1 MEEIK
6 GTVERIRFS
15 NPENGYTVCYVIPDD
30 DYIDSIRQKVYIDKF
45 VTVVGILPLLYEGE
59 RCLFKGKWENNTEFG
74 IQFAVESFEREF
86 PTDSES
92 IYRYLSS
99 GVIKKIGPVI
109 ARRIVDRFGDE
120 TLNVMENNPMWLCEI
135 KGISRKAA
143 EAIGI
148 DYRAKFEL
156 HKVMIYCNSLFGADM
171 AAKICN
177 KYGAVA
183 IQIIENNPYCLCEE
197 FRGISFGV
205 ADKIALKHGFR
216 STSTERLEAG
226 ICYYLGY
233 SMSEH
238 GHCYIPKKLFVPL
251 AVTRLFGELD
261 FEETDSMCLKIE
273 RSLSDLAVSGKVVQF
288 KIDDTECVAL
298 KYLFDCEKY
307 ISDKLLL
314 LNEYQHSYRISGVEE
329 EIARLEKE
337 NQCVYADEQKR
348 AIKTA
353 VTSGVT
359 VVTGGPGTG
368 KTTVIKAILSIF
380 SSLKISFVL
389 AAPTGRAAKRMSE
402 ASGYSAK
409 TIHRLL
415 QPEFSDDGKLR
426 FSKNERDPLSAK
438 AVIIDEMSMVD
449 AVLMKALL
457 AAVRPGTYLVLIG
470 DVDQL
475 PPVGA
480 GKVLD
485 DIISSGAVPVIRLNE
500 IFRQAKE
507 SKIVMNAHRINN
519 GEDLCYSN
527 ENTDFYFLDCS
538 SEEKIASIIVD
549 MAHKRIPQAF
559 GYDSNEHIQVITPTR
574 KSYLGTKSLNALL
587 QDRFNPKS
595 VRKVE
600 FEFRGVI
607 FREGDRIMQTKNNY
621 DITWIKE
628 DEEGQGIFNGDMGRI
643 SRIFLDEEYMEVDF
657 EGRIVEYDFPYL
669 EDIVHSYAI
678 TVHKSQGSE
687 YPVVI
692 MPAWSFQPAL
702 MNRKLLYT
710 AVTRAKKM
718 VVLIGKQHN
727 LKKMINNKQVSKRYT
742 ALANILRDEIIL

>member
-6 GTVERIRFS
+6 GTVEKIRFS
-15 NPENGYTVCYVIPDD
+15 NPDNGYTVCYVIPDEE
-30 DYIDSIRQKVYIDKF
+30 YLNTISQKVYVDEY

-59 RCLFKGKWENNTEFG
+59 RCFFKGKWENNTEFG
-74 IQFAVESFEREF
+74 MQFAVESFEREF
-86 PTDSES
+86 PTDAES

-109 ARRIVDRFGDE
+109 ARRIVDRFGDD
-120 TLNVMENNPMWLCEI
+120 TLKVMENNPMWLCEI

-148 DYRAKFEL
+148 DYREKFEL

-171 AAKICN
+171 AAKICS

-197 FRGISFGV
+197 FRGISFNV
-205 ADKIALKHGFR
+205 ADKIALQHGFGL
-216 STSTERLEAG
+216 TSNERLEAG
-226 ICYYLGY
+226 ICYYLQY

-251 AVTRLFGELD
+251 ATTRLFGELE
-261 FEETDSMCLKIE
+261 FSEAESMRDKVEKCLS
-273 RSLSDLAVSGKVVQF
+273 SLAFVGKVVLF
-288 KIDDTECVAL
+288 SIFDEECVAL

-307 ISDKLLL
+307 ISDKLML
-314 LNEYQHSYRISGVEE
+314 LNEYENSFRISGVEE
-329 EIARLEKE
+329 EILRLESINNCK
-337 NQCVYADEQKR
+337 YAEEQKR

-368 KTTVIKAILSIF
+368 KTTVIRAILSIF
-380 SSLKISFVL
+380 NALKITFAL

-402 ASGYSAK
+402 ASGFQAK

-415 QPEFSDDGKLR
+415 QPEFSEDGKIK
-426 FSKNERDPLSAK
+426 FSKNERDPLGVK
-438 AVIIDEMSMVD
+438 AIIIDEMSMVD

-457 AAVRPGTYLVLIG
+457 TAVRPGTYFIMIG

-480 GKVLD
+480 GKVLE
-485 DIISSGAVPVIRLNE
+485 DIISSNSVPVIRLTE

-507 SKIVMNAHRINN
+507 SKIVMNAHKINN

-527 ENTDFYFLDCS
+527 ENSDFYFLECNRED
-538 SEEKIASIIVD
+538 KIASIIVD
-549 MAHKRIPQAF
+549 LAHKRIPQAF
-559 GYDSNEHIQVITPTR
+559 GFDGNEHIQVITPTR
-574 KSYLGTKSLNALL
+574 KSYLGTRSLNALL
-587 QDRFNPKS
+587 QERFNPKT
-595 VRKVE
+595 VRQRE

-607 FREGDRIMQTKNNY
+607 FREGDRVMQTKNNY
-621 DITWIKE
+621 DIPWTKE
-628 DEEGQGIFNGDMGRI
+628 DEEGEGIFNGDMGRI
-643 SRIFLDEEYMEVDF
+643 LRIYPDEEYMEVDF
-657 EGRIVEYDFPYL
+657 EGRIVSYDFPYL
-669 EDIVHSYAI
+669 EDLVHSYAI

-718 VVLIGKQHN
+718 VILIGKQQN
-727 LKKMINNKQVSKRYT
+727 VKKMIDNKQVSKRYT
-742 ALANILRDEIIL
+742 ALANILRNEIII